1 MNVITQVDPQVSH
14 CLAVLYES
22 VSVKLK
28 ISSFSLLCI
37 FFVKSPF
44 IVKQG
49 KQLAVKV
56 TAKDGWLI
64 WSQVGSNRYG
74 SRTAVLLIAAHY
86 LTTTISEIDFE
97 VVPSLCL
104 MTTFWEN
111 LLLATEFYL
120 SLLYLIVYG
129 TLLTDYLIRH
139 TCYIFFLNIIRNF
152 TFFRCGHFSFS
163 HVKRKNIGQV

>member
-1 MNVITQVDPQVSH
+1 MR
-14 CLAVLYES
+14 AS
-22 VSVKLK
+22 VVWNWRFPHSVCA
-28 ISSFSLLCI
+28 FEM

-49 KQLAVKV
+49 EQLAVKV
-56 TAKDGWLI
+56 TARDGWLI
-64 WSQVGSNRYG
+64 WSQVGSSRYG

-120 SLLYLIVYG
+120 SVLYLIVYG
-129 TLLTDYLIRH
+129 TLLADYLIRH
-139 TCYIFFLNIIRNF
+139 TCYIFFNETNCSLDISWQNF
-152 TFFRCGHFSFS
+152 
-163 HVKRKNIGQV
+163 K